1 MRFNQIEFGLPD
13 RSSRAAAAAAAAAG
27 AVAVAVVAAAAA
39 AAAAAGNPRVPSSSK
54 RSKESRQQETQER
67 PAAAASLTTAE
78 MEDEDGETTSKLSEL
93 LKKNRIKPD
102 RLQEI
107 VAGGISSFQITLNDV
122 ENFLWKDI
130 DDEDIELLLDLSGAL
145 RVLRRGLDRHGIVDA
160 AGGGR
165 SGRRRV
171 AAHH

>member
-1 MRFNQIEFGLPD
+1 M
-13 RSSRAAAAAAAAAG
+13 
-27 AVAVAVVAAAAA
+27 
-39 AAAAAGNPRVPSSSK
+39 
-54 RSKESRQQETQER
+54 
-67 PAAAASLTTAE
+67 TTAE

-130 DDEDIELLLDLSGAL
+130 DDEDIELLLDLSGGSSESYGEDWIDMEL
-145 RVLRRGLDRHGIVDA
+145 WMRREEGHQTVRWTARWTRWAARSMPWRRRQRDA
-160 AGGGR
+160 ADRKGH
-165 SGRRRV
+165 RV
-171 AAHH
+171 SVQRA

>member
-1 MRFNQIEFGLPD
+1 M
-13 RSSRAAAAAAAAAG
+13 
-27 AVAVAVVAAAAA
+27 
-39 AAAAAGNPRVPSSSK
+39 
-54 RSKESRQQETQER
+54 
-67 PAAAASLTTAE
+67 TTAE

-130 DDEDIELLLDLSGAL
+130 DDEDIELLLDLSGGSSESYGEDWIDMELWMRREEGEA
-145 RVLRRGLDRHGIVDA
+145 RRGPPPPR
-160 AGGGR
+160 
-165 SGRRRV
+165 
-171 AAHH
+171 